1 MIASLGILMSGLL
14 VAVFILA
21 ARAWNNYWI
30 AGRIARL
37 ADTDQTLFNALV
49 SVRAQ
54 VPLDSTA
61 LIAEDNP
68 LPVIR
73 RTYDE
78 ASRAVAVALGALRA
92 TEVEGNAQLARAIQ
106 ATWFNV
112 VALQAEVIQQAAIP
126 RSQRSLHAIDGWR
139 EAIHQMMGS
148 LGAASSALGNAV
160 RIGDAQIAEYV
171 QVRQFAW
178 AIRDQYGLQCSM
190 LRPSVAAN
198 AALDPTLRAAWLGN
212 RAVYAAGWR
221 SLDEFLA
228 RPGASPQ
235 LLTLSV
241 RAHDQ
246 TSRAQEAIDRIVDQL
261 GGPRLNAIA
270 GDQWTALCD
279 GPFESI
285 LAIARQAQVEATR
298 RAESLRAT
306 SSRILMI
313 AGFDLAVVVAF
324 GAFAVVVVQRRFARP
339 MSVLTRTIARL
350 SRGDYD
356 EPVPTTGSPDE
367 LGSMALALEALR
379 ARSLEAERLQ
389 QAMSRFTADASH
401 QMRTPLTIL
410 QTHIAVLDELIP
422 RVHAARPSLA
432 DIRGAADRLQ
442 RLLIQLLKLAK
453 AEGAVAA
460 ESDAGPIDLR
470 ALVEEVA
477 EEHLPQATQAGVGLH
492 FEAASVPCLARLD
505 PITLREILT
514 NLIDNAI
521 RYNAPGGHVIVRL
534 LVAEGARI
542 VEVEDDGPGIPPAE
556 YEKVFTRFY
565 RLKRDQDR
573 VGSGLGL
580 AIVGSLV
587 AAMDASLQLASA
599 DGSGGRGL
607 RVRLVLPERPASRP
621 LTAS

>member
-1 MIASLGILMSGLL
+1 
-14 VAVFILA
+14 
-21 ARAWNNYWI
+21 
-30 AGRIARL
+30 
-37 ADTDQTLFNALV
+37 
-49 SVRAQ
+49 
-54 VPLDSTA
+54 
-61 LIAEDNP
+61 
-68 LPVIR
+68 
-73 RTYDE
+73 
-78 ASRAVAVALGALRA
+78 
-92 TEVEGNAQLARAIQ
+92 
-106 ATWFNV
+106 
-112 VALQAEVIQQAAIP
+112 
-126 RSQRSLHAIDGWR
+126 
-139 EAIHQMMGS
+139 
-148 LGAASSALGNAV
+148 
-160 RIGDAQIAEYV
+160 
-171 QVRQFAW
+171 
-178 AIRDQYGLQCSM
+178 
-190 LRPSVAAN
+190 
-198 AALDPTLRAAWLGN
+198 
-212 RAVYAAGWR
+212 
-221 SLDEFLA
+221 
-228 RPGASPQ
+228 
-235 LLTLSV
+235 
-241 RAHDQ
+241 
-246 TSRAQEAIDRIVDQL
+246 
-261 GGPRLNAIA
+261 
-270 GDQWTALCD
+270 
-279 GPFESI
+279 
-285 LAIARQAQVEATR
+285 
-298 RAESLRAT
+298 
-306 SSRILMI
+306 MI

-573 VGSGLGL
+573 VGSGRGL

-607 RVRLVLPERPASRP
+607 RIRLVLPERPASRP